1 MLIAM
6 LSEALFIPFLDN
18 GNIYYQRVF
27 IGITNSKDAGIY
39 LILPYVVSSILVPL
53 MGFVVDKVGRR
64 GNVIIV
70 SCGFILGTYI
80 FMMCLESSVELRSA
94 EWVRWVPTALLGGC
108 IAIFCTVIVP
118 TVPMIVKPSLLGT
131 GLGIMEVVQNAALGL
146 FPLIAGAIR

>member
-18 GNIYYQRVF
+18 GNEYYQKVF
-27 IGITNSKDAGIY
+27 KGIKTPDDAGVY
-39 LILPYVVSSILVPL
+39 LILPYVVSSILVPF
-53 MGFVVDKVGRR
+53 MGYTVDKVGRR
-64 GNVIIV
+64 GIVIIV
-70 SCGFILGTYI
+70 SCGFILLTYI
-80 FMMCLESSVELRSA
+80 FMMYLESSAELRSI
-94 EWVRWVPTALLGGC
+94 EWIRWVPTGLLGVC

-118 TVPMIVKPSLLGT
+118 TVPMIVKPTLLGT

>member
-27 IGITNSKDAGIY
+27 NITNSKDAGIY
-39 LILPYVVSSILVPL
+39 LILPYVVSSILVPV
-53 MGFVVDKVGRR
+53 MGYAVDKVGRR

-80 FMMCLESSVELRSA
+80 FMMYLETSVELRST